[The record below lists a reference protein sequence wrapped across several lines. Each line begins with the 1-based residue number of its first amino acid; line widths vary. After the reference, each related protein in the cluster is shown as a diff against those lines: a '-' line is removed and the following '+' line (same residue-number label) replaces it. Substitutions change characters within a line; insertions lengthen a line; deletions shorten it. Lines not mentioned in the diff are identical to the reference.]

1 MARPYQSDSEL
12 FELLR
17 QDLFTAV
24 VGDVLDKLGYL
35 HQFLP
40 PGLAPLRADMVL
52 AGRAMPVL
60 EADVFDTGEGGSGS
74 LAGKPFG
81 LMLEALDALRPGD
94 IYVATGGTGRYA
106 LWGELMTTRAL
117 TLGANGTLLDGFVRD
132 TQGIEALG
140 YPTFCRGCYAQDQ
153 GSRGQVIDYRVAVE
167 IDGIRVEPGA
177 LLFGDREGVIV
188 IPKEAEEETVRLALE
203 KVRDENKVAEAIR
216 GGMSAV
222 EAFARFGV
230 M

>member
-1 MARPYQSDSEL
+1 MGAPYQTDAEL
-12 FELLR
+12 FDLLR
-17 QDLFTAV
+17 QELFTAV

-40 PGLAPLRADMVL
+40 PGLAPLRPDMVL

-60 EADVFDTGEGGSGS
+60 EADVFDTNDGGAGP

-81 LMLEALDALRPGD
+81 LMLEALDSLRAGD
-94 IYVATGGTGRYA
+94 IYVATGGAGHYA

-117 TLGANGTLLDGFVRD
+117 ALGARGVLLNGFVRD
-132 TQGIEALG
+132 SGGIEALDF
-140 YPTFCRGCYAQDQ
+140 PTFCRGCYAQDQ
-153 GSRGQVIDYRVAVE
+153 GTRGQVIDYRVAVE
-167 IDGIRVEPGA
+167 IGGIRIEPGT

-188 IPKEAEEETVRLALE
+188 VPKEAEEETVRLALE
-203 KVRDENKVAEAIR
+203 KVRDENRVAEAIR
-216 GGMSAV
+216 SGMSAT
-222 EAFARFGV
+222 EAFERFGV